1 MTYIHKWKYWI
12 INNFHAINNQILN
25 LARFI
30 SIIKYKQIDWKAN
43 HPFILIDRFEDE
55 QSGQKNDEEDC
66 SLSFYGY
73 VRGASL
79 RDNKRVFFYKI
90 LYINN

>member
-1 MTYIHKWKYWI
+1 
-12 INNFHAINNQILN
+12 LN

-30 SIIKYKQIDWKAN
+30 SIIKYKQINWKAN
-43 HPFILIDRFEDE
+43 HPFILIDRFEDNE
-55 QSGQKNDEEDC
+55 PQAKKDEDDC

-79 RDNKRVFFYKI
+79 RDNKNVCFS
-90 LYINN
+90 INF